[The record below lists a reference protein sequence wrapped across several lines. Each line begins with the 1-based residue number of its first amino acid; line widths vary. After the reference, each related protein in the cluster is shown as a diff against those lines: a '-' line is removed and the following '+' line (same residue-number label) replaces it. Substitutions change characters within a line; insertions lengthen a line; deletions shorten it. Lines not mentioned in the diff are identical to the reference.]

1 MTSKVLILYY
11 SRGGKTASLAREIRF
26 GVAEVPGVSVVMRTV
41 ASLAENGNSVPENGP
56 PYVTKSDLIEC
67 DALALGSPTRFGTIA
82 SPLKAFFEST
92 TDIWISGKLIG
103 KPATVFT
110 SSTTLHG
117 GQESTLLSM
126 LVPLLH
132 HGMLAMGI
140 PYSEQAL
147 SETKTGGTPYGASHV
162 AGSKNEYELSEHE
175 CLIARTQ
182 GRRLAEVVQKLAI

>member
-1 MTSKVLILYY
+1 MTLKILILYY
-11 SRGGKTASLAREIRF
+11 SRGGKTALLAREIRL
-26 GVAEVPGVSVVMRTV
+26 GAAEVSGVSVAMRTV
-41 ASLAENGNSVPENGP
+41 PSLTENSNSIPDIWP
-56 PYVTKSDLIEC
+56 PYATKSELIEC

-82 SPLKAFFEST
+82 SPLKAFFEAT

-140 PYSEQAL
+140 PYSEQASVSYTHL
-147 SETKTGGTPYGASHV
+147 TLPP
-162 AGSKNEYELSEHE
+162 
-175 CLIARTQ
+175 Q
-182 GRRLAEVVQKLAI
+182 D

>member
-1 MTSKVLILYY
+1 MKLKVLILYY

-26 GVAEVPGVSVVMRTV
+26 GVAEVPDVSAVMRTV
-41 ASLAENGNSVPENGP
+41 PSLTENGDSVPENGP

-67 DALALGSPTRFGTIA
+67 NALALGSPTRFGTIA

-92 TDIWISGKLIG
+92 TDVWISGQLIG

-110 SSTTLHG
+110 SSATLHG